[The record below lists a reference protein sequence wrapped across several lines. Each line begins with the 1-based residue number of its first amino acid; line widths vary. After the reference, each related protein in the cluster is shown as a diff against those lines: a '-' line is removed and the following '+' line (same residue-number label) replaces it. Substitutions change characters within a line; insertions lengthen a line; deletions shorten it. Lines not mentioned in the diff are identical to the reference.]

1 MFGIGMSEL
10 IIILIIAL
18 ILFGPKKLPELAG
31 ALGRA
36 VGEFKKAI
44 NETRSTFETQIPA
57 PDYAP
62 KAVDHKVITA
72 SSNPAPENPANSQ
85 SVPPNVR

>member
-18 ILFGPKKLPELAG
+18 ILFGPKRLPELAG

-36 VGEFKKAI
+36 VAEFKKAI
-44 NETRSTFETQIPA
+44 NDTRRTLETEINTYDHAPKSVDQKVIAASQEPA
-57 PDYAP
+57 PQP
-62 KAVDHKVITA
+62 
-72 SSNPAPENPANSQ
+72 PANSPAAN
-85 SVPPNVR
+85 SNVS

>member
-36 VGEFKKAI
+36 VAEFKKAV
-44 NETRSTFETQIPA
+44 NETRNSLESELHTY
-57 PDYAP
+57 DHAP
-62 KAVDHKVITA
+62 KTIADKVVTA
-72 SSNPAPENPANSQ
+72 ASNQPPAA
-85 SVPPNVR
+85 PPDNHNVQ